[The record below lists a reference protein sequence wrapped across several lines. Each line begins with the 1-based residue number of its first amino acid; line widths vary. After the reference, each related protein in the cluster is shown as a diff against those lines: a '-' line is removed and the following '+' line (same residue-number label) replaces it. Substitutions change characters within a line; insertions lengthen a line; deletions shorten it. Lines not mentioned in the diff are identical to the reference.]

1 MIDIIGFLIWIGSF
15 IIKRLVFLF
24 ALIAGIIYTVKQKK
38 LGDYFYSL
46 GYGND
51 LFGAKLIAPF
61 ANKHFIKQGGKKY
74 GTEDNKTISY
84 YMAINKRYGFNT
96 PAADWWERR
105 INFFDKNHLEKT
117 LKKHNL

>member
-1 MIDIIGFLIWIGSF
+1 MTDIVGFIIWIGSF
-15 IIKRLVFLF
+15 IIKRLIFLY
-24 ALIAGIIYTVKQKK
+24 ALIRGIIYAIKDKK

-51 LFGAKLIAPF
+51 LFGAKLIAPY
-61 ANKHFIKQGGKKY
+61 ANRKLIKPNGIKY

-84 YMAINKRYGFNT
+84 YMAVNKRNGTNT
-96 PAADWWERR
+96 PEADWWEKQ
-105 INFFDKNHLEKT
+105 INKVDKNHLEKT

>member
-1 MIDIIGFLIWIGSF
+1 MIDIVGFIIWIGSF

-24 ALIAGIIYTVKQKK
+24 ALIMGIFYTIKDKK

-61 ANKHFIKQGGKKY
+61 ANRHFIKQGGHNY
-74 GTEDNKTISY
+74 GSKDNKTISY
-84 YMAINKRYGFNT
+84 YMAINKRDGFNT
-96 PAADWWERR
+96 PAVDWWERR

-117 LKKHNL
+117 LQKIKN